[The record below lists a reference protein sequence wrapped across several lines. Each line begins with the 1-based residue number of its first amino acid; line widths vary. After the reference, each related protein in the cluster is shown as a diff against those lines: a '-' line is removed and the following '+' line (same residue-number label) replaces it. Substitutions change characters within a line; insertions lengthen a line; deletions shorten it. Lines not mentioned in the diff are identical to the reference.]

1 MEFVTILLNI
11 ATGVTM
17 FDNSVYFCVD
27 RYIYKV

>member
-11 ATGVTM
+11 ETGVTM

-27 RYIYKV
+27 RYINKV